1 MNRCIFLRHGEVDN
15 SRKVF
20 YGRSIDLPLNT
31 AGERQIQNVAQL
43 ISRLPEKVTSIYTSP
58 LLRTR
63 QTAQI
68 VSQKIQVPV
77 VILDGLIDVD
87 IPALVGKP
95 LIIRRELHAK
105 GTDEYSSEWVKKGN
119 ETSQEIIERMLKAFR
134 MVQKENEHGFP
145 LVVSHGDPLAFLLF
159 RLENSQKPLPS
170 IGSILQEG
178 YNIEKGEGMY
188 LVFDNSG
195 KITKKE
201 RMRSYLVNSK

>member
-15 SRKVF
+15 PRKVF

-31 AGERQIQNVAQL
+31 TGERQIQNVTKL

-68 VSQKIQVPV
+68 VSQKTHVPINIV
-77 VILDGLIDVD
+77 EDLADVD
-87 IPALVGKP
+87 IPALVGQP
-95 LIIRRELHAK
+95 LVLRRELHTK
-105 GTDEYSSEWVKKGN
+105 GIDEYSGEWVKKGN
-119 ETSQEIIERMLKAFR
+119 ETSHAIIERMMKVFR

-159 RLENSQKPLPS
+159 RLENPQKPLPS

-178 YNIEKGEGMY
+178 YNIEKGEELY

-201 RMRSYLVNSK
+201 RIR